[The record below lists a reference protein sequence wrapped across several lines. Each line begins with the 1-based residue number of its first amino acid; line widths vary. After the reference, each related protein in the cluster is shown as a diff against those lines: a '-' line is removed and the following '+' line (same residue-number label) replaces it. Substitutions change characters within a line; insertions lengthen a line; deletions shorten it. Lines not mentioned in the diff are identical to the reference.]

1 MTGSHTPWIAKALKG
16 EENVY
21 KREQQKAPA
30 RSLVQ
35 LHKKGVRLM
44 RFRYPQRVFYGKQ
57 YKAGKSEI
65 TEQ

>member
-1 MTGSHTPWIAKALKG
+1 MTGSHTPWIAKALKV
-16 EENVY
+16 ENVY

-44 RFRYPQRVFYGKQ
+44 RSRYPQRVFYGKQ
-57 YKAGKSEI
+57 LV
-65 TEQ
+65 